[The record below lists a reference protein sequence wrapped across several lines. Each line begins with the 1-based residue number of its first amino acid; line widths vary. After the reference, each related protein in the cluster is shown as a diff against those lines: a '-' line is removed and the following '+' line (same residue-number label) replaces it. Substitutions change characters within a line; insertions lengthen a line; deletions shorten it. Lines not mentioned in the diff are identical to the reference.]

1 MNDKKAEQEKV
12 EQANAAEETEESPIE
27 RNEFRE
33 ALLNELSDPDVAAKA
48 IEMASQSPRGRQ
60 LLNIPAGKG
69 EPLGHY
75 ARNYKAEP
83 SLRVTGGLEVEHDRG
98 FRPLPPSYIHRYV
111 RNDGAG
117 ATDYEEEARVN
128 RNGELEMTPE
138 YKHWLDLQMEG
149 SRLSGKVRSDI
160 QAGSF
165 QPDDPG
171 LDIG

>member
-1 MNDKKAEQEKV
+1 MNNKRAEEETV
-12 EQANAAEETEESPIE
+12 EQTDMNEETPVD

-33 ALLNELSDPDVAAKA
+33 SLLKELSDPEVAAKA

-83 SLRVTGGLEVEHDRG
+83 SLRVTGGLEVEHERG
-98 FRPLPPSYIHRYV
+98 FRPLPPAYIHRYV
-111 RNDGAG
+111 RHDGAG
-117 ATDYEEEARVN
+117 ATDYEQEARVN
-128 RNGELEMTPE
+128 QNGELEMTPE

-171 LDIG
+171 IDIG